1 MSEAIQLS
9 QIETY
14 IEEWHECYLSE
25 LKKTGYVVTLDL
37 SKEEHKQIWYGLND
51 LEYFLRS
58 SRLSLKDVYVSL
70 NAFLH
75 GSRKT
80 ADLRQI
86 RNIGVDLDFYKL
98 GLTREHVM
106 EELNRLIAKGTIPC
120 PNITLQGRGMQLIY
134 SISGGAAPKMGYM
147 AQYITN
153 NLIKSLMHLGADGAC
168 SDLSRVFRLPHSVH
182 SKTGKQIE
190 VNIWTKREYQLTE
203 LYEYVPLMEKKR
215 PTKRKGII
223 ETLPAPKGVMTLY
236 SLNTAR
242 KVDLEKIVEMR
253 KGEIDHR
260 HDMTYIYAF
269 TTALIVKHQG
279 ATVDMTLQL
288 NDRFTEPQKTRE
300 VERTAKD
307 AYKDAITF
315 FDTYAKNDFKMQGLP
330 RNLIKP
336 MKNTTVMDKLNLNL
350 TQDEIEHL
358 TTLINKGEKKRRDT
372 VRKREQR
379 GSVTREEYIAGTK
392 KYKDETDKKR
402 AQRKSVTRKEYINQE
417 QKKKAEKLMQL
428 KAVIE
433 RHPKASQ
440 RQLARVLGI
449 SESYVRKLKQQLVKK
464 SAH

>member
-51 LEYFLRS
+51 LEHFLRS
-58 SRLSLKDVYVSL
+58 SRLSLKDIYLSL
-70 NAFLH
+70 NAFVH

-80 ADLRQI
+80 SDLRQI

-106 EELNRLIAKGTIPC
+106 EELNRLIAKSTIPC
-120 PNITLQGRGMQLIY
+120 PNVTLHGRGMQLIY
-134 SISGGAAPKMGYM
+134 SISGGAAPIMGYK

-153 NLIKSLMHLGADGAC
+153 HFIKALMHLGADGAC

-190 VNIWTKREYQLTE
+190 VDIWTKREYQLRE
-203 LYEYVPLMEKKR
+203 LYEYVPPMEKKR

-260 HDMTYIYAF
+260 HDITYIYAF

-315 FDTYAKNDFKMQGLP
+315 FDAYAKNDFEMKGLP

-350 TQDEIEHL
+350 TQDEIENL
-358 TTLINKGEKKRRDT
+358 TTLISKGEKQRRDT
-372 VRKREQR
+372 VKKRAQR
-379 GSVTREEYIAGTK
+379 GSVTRD
-392 KYKDETDKKR
+392 KYL
-402 AQRKSVTRKEYINQE
+402 AQE
-417 QKKKAEKLMQL
+417 QEKKVDQLTQL
-428 KAVIE
+428 KEVMEI
-433 RHPKASQ
+433 HPKASQ
-440 RQLARVLGI
+440 RQLARILGI
-449 SESYVRKLKQQLVKK
+449 SESYVRKLKQQLV
-464 SAH
+464 

>member
-51 LEYFLRS
+51 LEHFLRS
-58 SRLSLKDVYVSL
+58 SRLSLEDVYVSL
-70 NAFLH
+70 NAFRH

-120 PNITLQGRGMQLIY
+120 PNVTLYGRGMQLIY
-134 SISGGAAPKMGYM
+134 SISGGAAPIMGYM

-153 NLIKSLMHLGADGAC
+153 NLIKALMHLGADGAC

-190 VNIWTKREYQLTE
+190 VDIWTKREYQLME
-203 LYEYVPLMEKKR
+203 LYEYVPPMEKKR
-215 PTKRKGII
+215 PTKGKGTVQ
-223 ETLPAPKGVMTLY
+223 TLPAPKGVMTLY

-279 ATVDMTLQL
+279 ATVEMTLQL

-315 FDTYAKNDFKMQGLP
+315 FDAYAKNDFEMKGLP

-358 TTLINKGEKKRRDT
+358 TTLIDSGEKYRRKVSKRRE
-372 VRKREQR
+372 KGIKAREKYL
-379 GSVTREEYIAGTK
+379 EEFK
-392 KYKDETDKKR
+392 KQTDKQLEMLR
-402 AQRKSVTRKEYINQE
+402 ALVNKNQKPKWKEIAKE
-417 QKKKAEKLMQL
+417 
-428 KAVIE
+428 
-433 RHPKASQ
+433 
-440 RQLARVLGI
+440 LGI
-449 SESYVRKLKQQLVKK
+449 SDRQLRRLRQQL
-464 SAH
+464 

>member
-25 LKKTGYVVTLDL
+25 LKKTGYVVTLNL

-51 LEYFLRS
+51 LEHFLRN
-58 SRLSLKDVYVSL
+58 SRMSLEDVYVSL
-70 NAFLH
+70 NAFHH

-106 EELNRLIAKGTIPC
+106 EELNRLVAKGKIPC
-120 PNITLQGRGMQLIY
+120 PNVTLHGRGIQLIY
-134 SISGGAAPKMGYM
+134 SISGGAAPIMGYK

-153 NLIKSLMHLGADGAC
+153 HFIKALMHLGADGAC
-168 SDLSRVFRLPHSVH
+168 SDLSRVFRLPHSIH

-190 VNIWTKREYQLTE
+190 VDIWTKREYQLTE
-203 LYEYVPLMEKKR
+203 LYEYVPPMEKKR
-215 PTKRKGII
+215 PAKRKGII

-279 ATVDMTLQL
+279 ATVKMTLQL
-288 NDRFTEPQKTRE
+288 NDRFTDPQKTRE

-315 FDTYAKNDFKMQGLP
+315 FDAYAKNDFEMKGLP

-358 TTLINKGEKKRRDT
+358 TTLINKGEKQRRDT

-379 GSVTREEYIAGTK
+379 GSVTRD
-392 KYKDETDKKR
+392 KYL
-402 AQRKSVTRKEYINQE
+402 AQE
-417 QKKKAEKLMQL
+417 QEKKVDQLTQL
-428 KAVIE
+428 KEVMEI
-433 RHPKASQ
+433 HPKASQ
-440 RQLARVLGI
+440 RQLARILGI
-449 SESYVRKLKQQLVKK
+449 SESYVRKLKQQLV
-464 SAH
+464 

>member
-9 QIETY
+9 QLETF

-51 LEYFLRS
+51 FKYLLRS
-58 SRLSLKDVYVSL
+58 SRLSLKDIYISL
-70 NAFLH
+70 NAFVH

-98 GLTREHVM
+98 GLTREQVM
-106 EELNRLIAKGTIPC
+106 EELNRLVAKGTIPC
-120 PNITLQGRGMQLIY
+120 PNLTLYGRGMQLIY
-134 SISGGAAPKMGYM
+134 SISGGAAPRMGYM

-153 NLIKSLMHLGADGAC
+153 NLIKSLMHVGADGAC
-168 SDLSRVFRLPHSVH
+168 SDLSRVFRLPYSVH

-190 VNIWTKREYQLTE
+190 VDIWTKREYQLME
-203 LYEYVPLMEKKR
+203 LYEYVPPMEKKR
-215 PTKRKGII
+215 PTKRRGII

-288 NDRFTEPQKTRE
+288 NDRFADPQKTRE

-307 AYKDAITF
+307 AYKDAIAF
-315 FDTYAKNDFKMQGLP
+315 FDAYAKNEFEMKGLP

-358 TTLINKGEKKRRDT
+358 TTIIDSAEKYKRKVSR
-372 VRKREQR
+372 RREQ
-379 GSVTREEYIAGTK
+379 GVKPREEYIATTK
-392 KYKDETDKKR
+392 KYEDETDKKR
-402 AQRKSVTRKEYINQE
+402 AQRKSVIREEYLERSTEKTNNQLKRLKEILDRTPNITNKELSRIIGLSIRQI
-417 QKKKAEKLMQL
+417 QRHKKKMQ
-428 KAVIE
+428 
-433 RHPKASQ
+433 
-440 RQLARVLGI
+440 G
-449 SESYVRKLKQQLVKK
+449 
-464 SAH
+464 

>member
-1 MSEAIQLS
+1 MSEAIRKS
-9 QIETY
+9 QEETF
-14 IEEWHECYLSE
+14 IEEWQECYLSE
-25 LKKTGYVVTLDL
+25 GKKTGYVVTIDL
-37 SKEEHKQIWYGLND
+37 SKDISKQIWYGLND
-51 LEYFLRS
+51 TKQLLRS
-58 SRLSLKDVYVSL
+58 SRMSLKDIYLSL
-70 NAFLH
+70 NAFVH
-75 GSRKT
+75 GSRRT
-80 ADLRQI
+80 SDLRQI

-106 EELNRLIAKGTIPC
+106 EELNRVIAKGTIPC
-120 PNITLQGRGMQLIY
+120 PNVTLHGRGMQLIY
-134 SISGGAAPKMGYM
+134 SISGGAAPIMGYK

-153 NLIKSLMHLGADGAC
+153 HFIKSLMHLGADGAC

-190 VNIWTKREYQLTE
+190 VDIWTKREYQLTE
-203 LYEYVPLMEKKR
+203 LYEYVPPMEKKR
-215 PTKRKGII
+215 PTKRRGII

-279 ATVDMTLQL
+279 ATVEMTLQL
-288 NDRFTEPQKTRE
+288 NDRFTDPQKTRE

-315 FDTYAKNDFKMQGLP
+315 FDAYAKNDFEMKGLP

-358 TTLINKGEKKRRDT
+358 TTLISKGEKQRRNTNYQKEKRRKKGVKPREKYLEKKIDKLEIM
-372 VRKREQR
+372 RK
-379 GSVTREEYIAGTK
+379 A
-392 KYKDETDKKR
+392 
-402 AQRKSVTRKEYINQE
+402 
-417 QKKKAEKLMQL
+417 KKK
-428 KAVIE
+428 
-433 RHPKASQ
+433 HPEASV
-440 RQLARVLGI
+440 RQLVEITGLTKSTIARL
-449 SESYVRKLKQQLVKK
+449 SKLL
-464 SAH
+464 

>member
-25 LKKTGYVVTLDL
+25 LKKTGYIVTLDL
-37 SKEEHKQIWYGLND
+37 SKEERKQIWYGFND
-51 LEYFLRS
+51 LEHLLRS
-58 SRLSLKDVYVSL
+58 SRLSLEDVYVSL
-70 NAFLH
+70 NAFRH

-80 ADLRQI
+80 FDLRQI

-106 EELNRLIAKGTIPC
+106 GELNRLIVKGTIPC
-120 PNITLQGRGMQLIY
+120 PNVTLYGRGMQLIY
-134 SISGGAAPKMGYM
+134 SISGGAAPIMGYM

-153 NLIKSLMHLGADGAC
+153 NLIKSLMHVGADGAC

-190 VNIWTKREYQLTE
+190 VDIWTKREYQLTE
-203 LYEYVPLMEKKR
+203 LYEYVPPMEKKR

-223 ETLPAPKGVMTLY
+223 ETLPAPKGVRTLY

-288 NDRFTEPQKTRE
+288 NDRFTDPQKTRE

-315 FDTYAKNDFKMQGLP
+315 FDAYTKNDFEMQGLP

-350 TQDEIEHL
+350 TQDEVEHL
-358 TTLINKGEKKRRDT
+358 TTLIDSGEKYRRKVSKRREKG
-372 VRKREQR
+372 VKP
-379 GSVTREEYIAGTK
+379 REEYIAATK
-392 KYKDETDKKR
+392 KYEGETDKKR
-402 AQRKSVTRKEYINQE
+402 AQRKSVTREKHIHKVTKQTDKKLERLRELMEKSSNTTNEKLAEILGVSIRQIQRY
-417 QKKKAEKLMQL
+417 KKKL
-428 KAVIE
+428 K
-433 RHPKASQ
+433 
-440 RQLARVLGI
+440 G
-449 SESYVRKLKQQLVKK
+449 
-464 SAH
+464 

>member
-37 SKEEHKQIWYGLND
+37 SKEERKQIWYGLND

-58 SRLSLKDVYVSL
+58 SKLSLKDVYVSL
-70 NAFLH
+70 NAFHH

-80 ADLRQI
+80 SDLRQI

-106 EELNRLIAKGTIPC
+106 EELNRLVAKGTIPC
-120 PNITLQGRGMQLIY
+120 PNVTLHGRGMQLIY
-134 SISGGAAPKMGYM
+134 SISGGAAPIMGYK

-153 NLIKSLMHLGADGAC
+153 HFIKALMHLGADGAC

-182 SKTGKQIE
+182 SKTGKKIE
-190 VNIWTKREYQLTE
+190 VDIWTKREYQLME
-203 LYEYVPLMEKKR
+203 LYEYVPPMEKKR
-215 PTKRKGII
+215 STKRKGII
-223 ETLPAPKGVMTLY
+223 QTFPAPKGVMTLY

-315 FDTYAKNDFKMQGLP
+315 FDAYAKNDFEMQGLP

-358 TTLINKGEKKRRDT
+358 TTLISKGEKQRRDT
-372 VRKREQR
+372 VKKRVQR
-379 GSVTREEYIAGTK
+379 G
-392 KYKDETDKKR
+392 
-402 AQRKSVTRKEYINQE
+402 SVTRKEYIRTKNE
-417 QKKKAEKLMQL
+417 HTQKQL
-428 KAVIE
+428 KQIRALIDNNPKIKRKKLAEQLGVSVE
-433 RHPKASQ
+433 RVK
-440 RQLARVLGI
+440 
-449 SESYVRKLKQQLVKK
+449 KLKQQL
-464 SAH
+464 

>member
-51 LEYFLRS
+51 LEHFLRS
-58 SRLSLKDVYVSL
+58 SRLSLNDVYVSL

-120 PNITLQGRGMQLIY
+120 PNVTLYGRGMQLIY
-134 SISGGAAPKMGYM
+134 SISGGAAPVMGYK

-153 NLIKSLMHLGADGAC
+153 HFIKALMHLGADGAC

-190 VNIWTKREYQLTE
+190 VDIWTKREYQLTE
-203 LYEYVPLMEKKR
+203 LYEYVPPMEKKR

-288 NDRFTEPQKTRE
+288 NDRFTEPQKIRE

-315 FDTYAKNDFKMQGLP
+315 FDAYVKNDFEMQGLP

-358 TTLINKGEKKRRDT
+358 TTIIDSGEKYRRKVNT
-372 VRKREQR
+372 RRSKGIKHRE
-379 GSVTREEYIAGTK
+379 
-392 KYKDETDKKR
+392 KYLE
-402 AQRKSVTRKEYINQE
+402 QE
-417 QKKKAEKLMQL
+417 QAKKEDKLMKL
-428 KAVIE
+428 KE
-433 RHPKASQ
+433 LMRRNPKTSQ
-440 RQLARVLGI
+440 RQLARILGI
-449 SESYVRKLKQQLVKK
+449 SESYVRKLKQQM
-464 SAH
+464 

>member
-1 MSEAIQLS
+1 MSEAIRKS
-9 QIETY
+9 QEETF
-14 IEEWHECYLSE
+14 IEEWQECYLSE
-25 LKKTGYVVTLDL
+25 GKKTGYVVTIDL
-37 SKEEHKQIWYGLND
+37 SKDISKQIWYGLND
-51 LEYFLRS
+51 TKQLLRS
-58 SRLSLKDVYVSL
+58 SRMSLKDIYLSL
-70 NAFLH
+70 NAFVH
-75 GSRKT
+75 GSRRT
-80 ADLRQI
+80 SDLRQI

-106 EELNRLIAKGTIPC
+106 EELNRVIAKGTIPC
-120 PNITLQGRGMQLIY
+120 PNVTLHGRGMQLIY
-134 SISGGAAPKMGYM
+134 SISGGAAPIMGYK

-153 NLIKSLMHLGADGAC
+153 HFIKSLMHLGADGAC

-190 VNIWTKREYQLTE
+190 VDIWTKREYQLME
-203 LYEYVPLMEKKR
+203 LYEYVPPMEKKR

-279 ATVDMTLQL
+279 ATVEMTLQL
-288 NDRFTEPQKTRE
+288 NDRFTDPQKTRE

-315 FDTYAKNDFKMQGLP
+315 FDAYAKNDFEMKGLP

-358 TTLINKGEKKRRDT
+358 TTLISKGEKQRRNTNYQKEKRRKKGVKPREKYLEKKIDKLEIM
-372 VRKREQR
+372 RK
-379 GSVTREEYIAGTK
+379 A
-392 KYKDETDKKR
+392 
-402 AQRKSVTRKEYINQE
+402 
-417 QKKKAEKLMQL
+417 KKK
-428 KAVIE
+428 
-433 RHPKASQ
+433 HPEASV
-440 RQLARVLGI
+440 RQLVEITGLTKSTIARL
-449 SESYVRKLKQQLVKK
+449 SKLL
-464 SAH
+464 

>member
-9 QIETY
+9 RIETY

-51 LEYFLRS
+51 LEHFLRS

-70 NAFLH
+70 NAFIH

-98 GLTREHVM
+98 GLTREHVT

-120 PNITLQGRGMQLIY
+120 PNVTLHGRGMQLIY
-134 SISGGAAPKMGYM
+134 SISGGAAPVMGYM

-153 NLIKSLMHLGADGAC
+153 NLIKSLMHVGADGAC
-168 SDLSRVFRLPHSVH
+168 SDLSRVFRLPHSIH

-190 VNIWTKREYQLTE
+190 VDIWTKREYQLTE
-203 LYEYVPLMEKKR
+203 LYEYVPPMEKKR
-215 PTKRKGII
+215 PAKRKGII

-288 NDRFTEPQKTRE
+288 NDRFTDPQKTRE

-315 FDTYAKNDFKMQGLP
+315 FDAYAKNDFEMKGLP

-358 TTLINKGEKKRRDT
+358 TTLISKGEKQRRNTKYQRKKRRE
-372 VRKREQR
+372 KGIKSRE
-379 GSVTREEYIAGTK
+379 
-392 KYKDETDKKR
+392 KYLEKSAKQTDKQLENLKELLDR
-402 AQRKSVTRKEYINQE
+402 NSKIKGKEIAEIMGVTP
-417 QKKKAEKLMQL
+417 AW
-428 KAVIE
+428 V
-433 RHPKASQ
+433 S
-440 RQLARVLGI
+440 
-449 SESYVRKLKQQLVKK
+449 KLKKRLKN
-464 SAH
+464 

>member
-1 MSEAIQLS
+1 MLS
-9 QIETY
+9 LRTE
-14 IEEWHECYLSE
+14 
-25 LKKTGYVVTLDL
+25 KTGYVVTLDL

-51 LEYFLRS
+51 LEHFLRS

-70 NAFLH
+70 NGFKH

-106 EELNRLIAKGTIPC
+106 EELNRLIAKGAIPC
-120 PNITLQGRGMQLIY
+120 PNVTLYGRGMQLIY
-134 SISGGAAPKMGYM
+134 SISGGAAPVMGYK

-153 NLIKSLMHLGADGAC
+153 HFIKALMHLGADGAC

-190 VNIWTKREYQLTE
+190 VDIWTKREYQLTE
-203 LYEYVPLMEKKR
+203 LYEYVPPMEKKR

-279 ATVDMTLQL
+279 ATVEMTLRL
-288 NDRFTEPQKTRE
+288 NDRFTDPQKTRE

-315 FDTYAKNDFKMQGLP
+315 FDAYVKNDFEMKRLP

-336 MKNTTVMDKLNLNL
+336 MKNTTVIDKLNLNL

-358 TTLINKGEKKRRDT
+358 TTLISKSEKQRRDT
-372 VRKREQR
+372 VKKREKR
-379 GSVTREEYIAGTK
+379 GSVTRD
-392 KYKDETDKKR
+392 KYLE
-402 AQRKSVTRKEYINQE
+402 
-417 QKKKAEKLMQL
+417 
-428 KAVIE
+428 
-433 RHPKASQ
+433 
-440 RQLARVLGI
+440 
-449 SESYVRKLKQQLVKK
+449 K
-464 SAH
+464 SAKNREAIGKVERIDR

>member
-37 SKEEHKQIWYGLND
+37 SKEEYKQIWYGLND
-51 LEYFLRS
+51 LEHFLRS
-58 SRLSLKDVYVSL
+58 SRLSLKDIYVSL
-70 NAFLH
+70 NAFNH

-80 ADLRQI
+80 SDLRQI

-98 GLTREHVM
+98 GLTKEHVM
-106 EELNRLIAKGTIPC
+106 EELTRLIAKGTIPC
-120 PNITLQGRGMQLIY
+120 PNLMLHGRGMQLLY
-134 SISGGAAPKMGYM
+134 SISGGAAPIMGYM
-147 AQYITN
+147 TQYITN

-190 VNIWTKREYQLTE
+190 VDIWTKKEYQLME
-203 LYEYVPLMEKKR
+203 LYEYVPPMEKKR

-223 ETLPAPKGVMTLY
+223 QTLPVPKGVMTLY

-253 KGEIDHR
+253 EGEIDHR

-279 ATVDMTLQL
+279 ATLEMTLQL
-288 NDRFTEPQKTRE
+288 NDRFTDPQKTRE

-315 FDTYAKNDFKMQGLP
+315 FDAYAKNDFEMKGLP

-358 TTLINKGEKKRRDT
+358 TTLISKGEKQRRDT
-372 VRKREQR
+372 VKKREQR
-379 GSVTREEYIAGTK
+379 GSVTRD
-392 KYKDETDKKR
+392 KYL
-402 AQRKSVTRKEYINQE
+402 AQE
-417 QKKKAEKLMQL
+417 QEKRVDQLTQL
-428 KAVIE
+428 KEVMEI
-433 RHPKASQ
+433 HPKASQ
-440 RQLARVLGI
+440 RQVARILGI
-449 SESYVRKLKQQLVKK
+449 SESYVRKLKQQLV
-464 SAH
+464 

>member
-1 MSEAIQLS
+1 M
-9 QIETY
+9 
-14 IEEWHECYLSE
+14 
-25 LKKTGYVVTLDL
+25 TLDL

-51 LEYFLRS
+51 LEHFLRS

-70 NAFLH
+70 NGFKH

-106 EELNRLIAKGTIPC
+106 EELNRLIAKGAIPC
-120 PNITLQGRGMQLIY
+120 PNVTLYGRGMQLIY
-134 SISGGAAPKMGYM
+134 SISGGAPVMGYK

-153 NLIKSLMHLGADGAC
+153 HFIKALMHLGADGAC

-190 VNIWTKREYQLTE
+190 VDIWTKREYQLTE
-203 LYEYVPLMEKKR
+203 LYEYVPPMEKKR

-279 ATVDMTLQL
+279 ATVEMTLQL
-288 NDRFTEPQKTRE
+288 NDRFTDPQKTRE

-315 FDTYAKNDFKMQGLP
+315 FDAYVKM
-330 RNLIKP
+330 
-336 MKNTTVMDKLNLNL
+336 
-350 TQDEIEHL
+350 
-358 TTLINKGEKKRRDT
+358 
-372 VRKREQR
+372 
-379 GSVTREEYIAGTK
+379 
-392 KYKDETDKKR
+392 
-402 AQRKSVTRKEYINQE
+402 
-417 QKKKAEKLMQL
+417 
-428 KAVIE
+428 
-433 RHPKASQ
+433 
-440 RQLARVLGI
+440 I
-449 SESYVRKLKQQLVKK
+449 SR
-464 SAH
+464 

>member
-1 MSEAIQLS
+1 VDG
-9 QIETY
+9 
-14 IEEWHECYLSE
+14 H
-25 LKKTGYVVTLDL
+25 
-37 SKEEHKQIWYGLND
+37 
-51 LEYFLRS
+51 
-58 SRLSLKDVYVSL
+58 
-70 NAFLH
+70 
-75 GSRKT
+75 
-80 ADLRQI
+80 
-86 RNIGVDLDFYKL
+86 GVDLDFYKL

-106 EELNRLIAKGTIPC
+106 EQLNRLIAKGTIPC
-120 PNITLQGRGMQLIY
+120 PNVTLYGRGMQLIY
-134 SISGGAAPKMGYM
+134 SISGGAAPIMGYM

-190 VNIWTKREYQLTE
+190 VDIWTKREYQLTE

-300 VERTAKD
+300 VERTSKD

-315 FDTYAKNDFKMQGLP
+315 FDAYVKNDFEMQGLP

-358 TTLINKGEKKRRDT
+358 TTLIGSGEKYRRKVSKRREKG
-372 VRKREQR
+372 VKP
-379 GSVTREEYIAGTK
+379 REEYIAATK
-392 KYKDETDKKR
+392 KYEDETDKKR
-402 AQRKSVTRKEYINQE
+402 AQRKSVTREKYLE
-417 QKKKAEKLMQL
+417 QKENNT
-428 KAVIE
+428 IE
-433 RHPKASQ
+433 IRIK
-440 RQLARVLGI
+440 
-449 SESYVRKLKQQLVKK
+449 E
-464 SAH
+464 

>member
-51 LEYFLRS
+51 LEHFIRS

-70 NAFLH
+70 NAFRH

-98 GLTREHVM
+98 RLTREHVM
-106 EELNRLIAKGTIPC
+106 EELNRLIARGTIPC
-120 PNITLQGRGMQLIY
+120 PNVTLHGRGMQLIY
-134 SISGGAAPKMGYM
+134 SISGGAAPVMRYM

-190 VNIWTKREYQLTE
+190 VDIWTKREYQLTE
-203 LYEYVPLMEKKR
+203 LYEYVPPMEKKR
-215 PTKRKGII
+215 PTKHKGII

-279 ATVDMTLQL
+279 ATVEMTLQL
-288 NDRFTEPQKTRE
+288 NDRFTDPQKTRE

-315 FDTYAKNDFKMQGLP
+315 FDAYTKNDFEMQGLP

-358 TTLINKGEKKRRDT
+358 TTLISKGEKQRRNTSYQKKKRRDQG
-372 VRKREQR
+372 VK
-379 GSVTREEYIAGTK
+379 SREEYLAVST
-392 KYKDETDKKR
+392 EQTDK
-402 AQRKSVTRKEYINQE
+402 
-417 QKKKAEKLMQL
+417 QL
-428 KAVIE
+428 KQLRELIE
-433 RHPKASQ
+433 KKPTITNKEISAKLGVSIRQVQ
-440 RQLARVLGI
+440 R
-449 SESYVRKLKQQLVKK
+449 YKK
-464 SAH
+464 TNIGG

>member
-58 SRLSLKDVYVSL
+58 SRLSLEDVCVSL
-70 NAFLH
+70 NAFRH

-120 PNITLQGRGMQLIY
+120 PNVTLYGRGMQLIY
-134 SISGGAAPKMGYM
+134 SISGGAAPIMGYM

-190 VNIWTKREYQLTE
+190 VDIWTKREYQLRE
-203 LYEYVPLMEKKR
+203 LYEYVPPMEKKR
-215 PTKRKGII
+215 CTKRKGII
-223 ETLPAPKGVMTLY
+223 ETLPAPKGVKTLY

-279 ATVDMTLQL
+279 ATVEMTLQL
-288 NDRFTEPQKTRE
+288 NDRFTDPQKTRE

-315 FDTYAKNDFKMQGLP
+315 FDAYVKNDFEMQGLP

-358 TTLINKGEKKRRDT
+358 TTLISKGEKQRRNTNYQKAKRRG
-372 VRKREQR
+372 K
-379 GSVTREEYIAGTK
+379 GIKSREEYLEISA
-392 KYKDETDKKR
+392 EQTDKQLER
-402 AQRKSVTRKEYINQE
+402 LRELVDQNPKE
-417 QKKKAEKLMQL
+417 KKA
-428 KAVIE
+428 
-433 RHPKASQ
+433 R
-440 RQLARVLGI
+440 LAKELGV
-449 SESYVRKLKQQLVKK
+449 SRNHLYRMLRKLDKK
-464 SAH
+464 V

>member
-51 LEYFLRS
+51 LEHFLRS
-58 SRLSLKDVYVSL
+58 SRLPLEDVYVSL

-98 GLTREHVM
+98 GLTREYVM

-120 PNITLQGRGMQLIY
+120 PNVTLHGRGMQLIY
-134 SISGGAAPKMGYM
+134 SISGGASPIMGYK

-153 NLIKSLMHLGADGAC
+153 HFIKSLMHLGADGAC

-190 VNIWTKREYQLTE
+190 VDIWTKREYQLTE
-203 LYEYVPLMEKKR
+203 LYEYVPPMEKKR
-215 PTKRKGII
+215 STKRRGII

-315 FDTYAKNDFKMQGLP
+315 FDAYVKNDFEMKGLP

-358 TTLINKGEKKRRDT
+358 TTLISKGEKQRRDT
-372 VRKREQR
+372 VKKREQR
-379 GSVTREEYIAGTK
+379 GSVTRDTYLEISAEQ
-392 KYKDETDKKR
+392 TDK
-402 AQRKSVTRKEYINQE
+402 
-417 QKKKAEKLMQL
+417 
-428 KAVIE
+428 
-433 RHPKASQ
+433 
-440 RQLARVLGI
+440 QLARLRELVNRNPKEKKARLAKELGV
-449 SESYVRKLKQQLVKK
+449 SRNHLYRMLRKLDKK
-464 SAH
+464 V

>member
-51 LEYFLRS
+51 LEHFLRN

-80 ADLRQI
+80 SDLRQI

-120 PNITLQGRGMQLIY
+120 PNVTLHGRGMQLIY
-134 SISGGAAPKMGYM
+134 SISGGAAPIMGYM

-153 NLIKSLMHLGADGAC
+153 NLIKSLMHIGADGAC

-190 VNIWTKREYQLTE
+190 VDIWTKREYQLME
-203 LYEYVPLMEKKR
+203 LYEYVPPMEKKR
-215 PTKRKGII
+215 PTRRKGII

-253 KGEIDHR
+253 RGNIEHR
-260 HDMTYIYAF
+260 NDMTYIYAF
-269 TTALIVKHQG
+269 TTALIVKQQH
-279 ATVDMTLQL
+279 ATVEMAIQL
-288 NDRFTEPQKTRE
+288 NDRFTDPQPHKE
-300 VERTAKD
+300 VRRTATR

-315 FDTYAKNDFKMQGLP
+315 FDALADNKFKMDKLP
-330 RNLIKP
+330 KGLIKP
-336 MKNTTVMDKLNLNL
+336 MKNVTVLEKLNINL
-350 TQDEIEHL
+350 TQDEKEHMS
-358 TTLINKGEKKRRDT
+358 TLLDKAENQRRDT
-372 VRKREQR
+372 LRKREKR
-379 GSVTREEYIAGTK
+379 GSVTREEYLATTK
-392 KYKDETDKKR
+392 KYEDETDKKR
-402 AQRKSVTRKEYINQE
+402 AQRKSVTREEYVAP
-417 QKKKAEKLMQL
+417 KKDKMAQL
-428 KAVIE
+428 KEVMASQ
-433 RHPKASQ
+433 PKTSQ
-440 RQLARVLGI
+440 RQLARILGI
-449 SESYVRKLKQQLVKK
+449 SESYVRKLKQQL
-464 SAH
+464 